1 LSIAADQVTQQMETS
16 GPTERT
22 HPSRHLRCFA
32 SRLRREDG
40 QALVEFALV
49 LPILLLVLLGIVDF
63 SRATNYWD
71 DATHLAN
78 LGARVAAVGAIPSDD
93 CSGSGS
99 VAAYVKCRAQ
109 KDYPGEFYN
118 TATVCVTQPGSAT
131 LAPGS
136 PVKVTVNATFNWMPY
151 LRFLGASTQL
161 SGSAT
166 MRLETVNSNVS
177 VLGCA

>member
-1 LSIAADQVTQQMETS
+1 METS
-16 GPTERT
+16 GPTEPT
-22 HPSRHLRCFA
+22 HLSGALCRFA

-78 LGARVAAVGAIPSDD
+78 LGARVAAVGTIPSDD

-109 KDYPGEFYN
+109 KDYPAELYN
-118 TATVCVTQPGSAT
+118 TMSVCVTQPGSAT
-131 LAPGS
+131 LTPGS
-136 PVKVTVNATFNWMPY
+136 PVKVTVSATFNWMPY
-151 LRFLGASTQL
+151 LHFLGASTGFT
-161 SGSAT
+161 GSAT

-177 VLGCA
+177 ILGCA